1 MLSEKSRPVIEATLP
16 VIAERINDITPDF
29 YQRMFAARPDL
40 LDGMFSRS
48 SQLEGSQPRA
58 LAGSIAVFASYI
70 LANPD
75 KYPDEVLS
83 RVAHKHAALGLRA
96 EEYPTVYKYLFEAI
110 AANLGEILTPEIA
123 EAWTE
128 VYWLMA
134 DALIKLEKGLY
145 ASQANDVMFAP
156 FSVVDRQETG
166 ENVLVFTLEPANA
179 TPMTDAVAGQYV
191 SIITKARDGLR
202 QPRQFTLLPSEKNQ
216 RRVAIKL
223 DSAGEMTQILHE
235 KQVGDILEVS
245 NPYGDVTLGAFGD
258 SEDQPLYLFSA
269 GIGVTPMIAF
279 LSELAATGS
288 KREVVVVH
296 ADRSFATWPLRDEM
310 VRYVEMLENGKLLS
324 FAEADGEGNFEG
336 RVDVSKLNVPAN
348 ASAYLCG
355 PLPFMQG
362 VRSQLVE
369 AGVPGTQ
376 IQYEIFGPDQWMLH
390 DQARAS

>member
-110 AANLGEILTPEIA
+110 AANLGDILTPEIA

-156 FSVVDRQETG
+156 FTVVDRQETG

-223 DSAGEMTQILHE
+223 DPQGEMTQILHE

-348 ASAYLCG
+348 ASVYLCG

>member
-1 MLSEKSRPVIEATLP
+1 MLSEKARPVIDATLP

-29 YQRMFAARPDL
+29 YQRMFTARPDL
-40 LDGMFSRS
+40 MDGMFSRS
-48 SQLEGSQPRA
+48 SQLEGTQPRA

-70 LANPD
+70 LENPN

-83 RVAHKHAALGLRA
+83 RVAHKHAALGLRQ

-110 AANLGEILTPEIA
+110 AANLGDILTPEIA

-134 DALIKLEKGLY
+134 DALIKLENGLY
-145 ASQANDVMFAP
+145 SVQANDAMFAP
-156 FSVVDRQETG
+156 FTIVDRQETG
-166 ENVLVFTLEPANA
+166 ENVVVFTFEPANA
-179 TPMTDAVAGQYV
+179 LPMTDAIAGQYV
-191 SIITKARDGLR
+191 TLITKARDGLR

-223 DSAGEMTQILHE
+223 DPNGEMTEILHE
-235 KQVGDILEVS
+235 KQVGDVLEIS
-245 NPYGDVTLGAFGD
+245 NPYGDVTLGGFGD

-269 GIGVTPMIAF
+269 GIGVTPMVAF

-310 VRYVEMLENGKLLS
+310 VRYVEMLENGKLVFFS
-324 FAEADGEGNFEG
+324 EADGEGDFEG

-348 ASAYLCG
+348 ASVYLCG

-369 AGVPGTQ
+369 AGIPGTQ

-390 DQARAS
+390 DQARAA

>member
-110 AANLGEILTPEIA
+110 AANLGDILTPEIA

-223 DSAGEMTQILHE
+223 DPQGEMTQILHE

-348 ASAYLCG
+348 ASVYLCG